1 MTRYWAT
8 AARLPDGFASD
19 VLIASDERGA
29 IAAVTVG
36 VERPTDAVT
45 LGTVV
50 PGFANAHSH
59 AFHRLL
65 RGRTHDGSGDFWR
78 WRTAMYEEARRLT
91 PDRYRR
97 VATAV
102 FAEMAAAGYT
112 SVGEFHYVHHR
123 PDGSPYPRHDM
134 ENAIADAAE
143 EVGIRL
149 VLLDTCY
156 LTGGIGRP
164 LEGDQVRF
172 GDGSAARW
180 LDRWSAVRDALTAR
194 SSGLV
199 TLGAAVHS
207 VRAVPVEELAVV
219 AGGLPQDVPLH
230 VHLSEQPAEN
240 AESLSATGATPSRLL
255 ADAGLLSRRL
265 SAVHATHL
273 TDDDIALLGG
283 AGATIVM
290 CPTTEADLGDGIGPA
305 RRLADAGSPIA
316 IGSDQNAVI
325 DPFAEVRGLEYGER
339 LASGSRGRFAPDE
352 LWRAGTRDGYV
363 SLGLDG
369 GEIRSGAWCDLVEI
383 AADSVRTLGSD
394 HEQLPYSATAADVTT
409 VIVGGRSV
417 ASRDSDALAHLLGL
431 SPTTAVPST
440 NG

>member
-1 MTRYWAT
+1 MYAE
-8 AARLPDGFASD
+8 AA
-19 VLIASDERGA
+19 
-29 IAAVTVG
+29 
-36 VERPTDAVT
+36 
-45 LGTVV
+45 
-50 PGFANAHSH
+50 
-59 AFHRLL
+59 
-65 RGRTHDGSGDFWR
+65 
-78 WRTAMYEEARRLT
+78 RLT
-91 PDRYRR
+91 PDHYRR

-123 PDGSPYPRHDM
+123 PDGSPYPHHDM

-156 LTGGIGRP
+156 LAGGIGRP
-164 LEGDQVRF
+164 LEDGQMRF

-180 LDRWSAVRDALTAR
+180 LDRWSALRDSLAER
-194 SSGLV
+194 STGLV

-219 AGGLPQDVPLH
+219 AAGLPVEVPLH

-240 AESLSATGATPSRLL
+240 AESLSATGATPARLL
-255 ADAGLLSRRL
+255 AEAGLLSRRL

-273 TDDDIALLGG
+273 TDDDVALLGG

-339 LASGSRGRFAPDE
+339 LASGSRGRFAPAD
-352 LWRAGTRDGYV
+352 LWRAGTRGGHA
-363 SLGLDG
+363 SIGLDG
-369 GEIRSGAWCDLVEI
+369 GEIRTGAWCDLVEI
-383 AADSVRTLGSD
+383 ATDSIRTLGSD
-394 HEQLPYSATAADVTT
+394 PEQLPYSATAADVST
-409 VIVGGRSV
+409 VVVGGRSLPR
-417 ASRDSDALAHLLGL
+417 RDPAVLADLLGM
-431 SPTTAVPST
+431 TDERKTR
-440 NG
+440 